1 MVRFDTV
8 EGYAPAAV
16 ADCLVLGLFNEP
28 AFTGVARTVNT
39 ATGGRLKQLR
49 LSGDLPTRLGET
61 QLLLDLPGVK
71 TPRVLL
77 VGLGKREEFRR
88 RAWRKALGAGLAYC
102 VKSRS
107 ATVLLAVERP
117 AVTQIDDYY
126 LGRAVAE
133 LTGTALY
140 RINSL
145 KSERPARPPALRAL
159 RILDVARSVQAD
171 VRRGL
176 DHGQAVSSGQSLLR
190 DLGNLPGNICTPR
203 YLAERARLLARE
215 HKSLRVQVLDEAKI
229 RRLKMNCPAGGF
241 SRQCRAAALH
251 RA

>member
-28 AFTGVARTVNT
+28 AFNGAARTLNS
-39 ATGGRLKQLR
+39 ATGGRLKR
-49 LSGDLPTRLGET
+49 LKASGDLPSRLGET
-61 QLLLDLPGVK
+61 QLLLDLPGLK
-71 TPRVLL
+71 AQRVLL

-88 RAWRKALGAGLAYC
+88 RAWRKAMGAALAGC
-102 VKSRS
+102 VKARYG
-107 ATVLLAVERP
+107 TVLLAIERP
-117 AVTQIDDYY
+117 AVTQMDDYY

-140 RINSL
+140 RVNSL
-145 KSERPARPPALRAL
+145 KSERAAKPPVL
-159 RILDVARSVQAD
+159 RSVRIAGVSRSEQAD

-176 DHGQAVSSGQSLLR
+176 EHGQAISSGQSLLR

-215 HKSLRVQVLDEAKI
+215 HKSLRVQVSTL
-229 RRLKMNCPAGGF
+229 R
-241 SRQCRAAALH
+241 
-251 RA
+251 